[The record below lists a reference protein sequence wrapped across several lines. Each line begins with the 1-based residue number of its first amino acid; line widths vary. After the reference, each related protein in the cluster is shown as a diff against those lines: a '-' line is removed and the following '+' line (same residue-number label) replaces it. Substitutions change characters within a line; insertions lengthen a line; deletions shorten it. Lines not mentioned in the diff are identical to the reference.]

1 MVQIKPCILPTLA
14 NDLACT
20 GCAACRNIC
29 PHDAI
34 SMTPDR
40 EGFLM
45 PAVKTDLCVK
55 CRLCE
60 KICPVIN
67 GTDLKHRQT
76 ESAFAFW
83 DNRSRSKSSSGGAFS
98 AIARKIISKEGVV
111 FGAALQDDFQLK
123 HIKCEN
129 MDDIEPLR
137 GSKYLQSDIGL
148 ALTDVEKNLKAGRQV
163 LFTGTPCQV
172 AGLRSFLQV
181 PYENLTTVDIICH
194 GVPSNELFCNYIGL
208 LKSEFPKYAF
218 ADGFEFRNR
227 HGWGLAS
234 SVIGRN
240 GCKMPLTGVT
250 NLYMQCFQRAL
261 IFRKSCYDCRFNG
274 LSRVSDI
281 TIGDFWGIGKIG
293 IPFRHDVTK
302 GVSMVMINTGKG
314 RRIMSSIDGCF
325 MEERPLREAVVNNHN
340 LVGSSRLPS
349 DRDRIIDAFNSRFT
363 LTEIDRQFH
372 ITDKDIKSLLIN
384 MLVQMGVFWKIK
396 SIVNK
401 IRIL

>member
-1 MVQIKPCILPTLA
+1 MKTCILPKLA
-14 NDLACT
+14 TDLTCT

-45 PAVKTDLCVK
+45 PVVNTDLCVK

-60 KICPVIN
+60 KICPVIS
-67 GTDLKHRQT
+67 GTDLKHQQADRV
-76 ESAFAFW
+76 FAFW
-83 DNRSRSKSSSGGAFS
+83 DNRSRTKSSSGGAFS

-111 FGAALQDDFQLK
+111 FGAALQDDFLLK

-129 MDDIEPLR
+129 MDDLEPLR
-137 GSKYLQSDIGL
+137 GSKYLQSYIGL
-148 ALTDVEKNLKAGRQV
+148 TFADAKKILKAGRQV

-194 GVPSNELFCNYIGL
+194 GVPSNELFCNYIRL

-218 ADGFEFRNR
+218 ADDFEFRNR

-234 SVIGRN
+234 SVTGRN

-250 NLYMQCFQRAL
+250 NLYMRCFQRAS
-261 IFRKSCYDCRFNG
+261 IFRKSCYDCQFNG

-302 GVSMVMINTGKG
+302 GVSMVMANTGKG

-340 LVGSSRLPS
+340 LVGSSCLPS
-349 DRDRIIDAFNSRFT
+349 DRDRIIEAFNSRFT

-372 ITDKDIKSLLIN
+372 ITDRSIKSVLLN

-396 SIVNK
+396 SIINK
-401 IRIL
+401 IRNL